1 MLTLINTLI
10 IFFIILIGYQIILG
24 NYILEGLENNQSY
37 QQYDTNNPSNALI
50 LAQQNAGNIEYIKQ
64 RMDAVQ
70 GMSQQFQDLS
80 GNVASLQEQVN
91 GLVSAQQQYASQISG
106 GTAPNVT
113 GTETDDTTDTT
124 DTSDLVTS

>member
-50 LAQQNAGNIEYIKQ
+50 LAQQNAGN
-64 RMDAVQ
+64 
-70 GMSQQFQDLS
+70 
-80 GNVASLQEQVN
+80 
-91 GLVSAQQQYASQISG
+91 
-106 GTAPNVT
+106 
-113 GTETDDTTDTT
+113 
-124 DTSDLVTS
+124 